1 MKILKGWLSIGGK
14 KDKQDPAGKKNR
26 VFAPFPGMNEAA
38 KISPFGGRAMDA
50 NVVPSTGLEWMDE
63 KNQK

>member
-1 MKILKGWLSIGGK
+1 MNLLKGWLSIGSK
-14 KDKQDPAGKKNR
+14 KPKETKGAT
-26 VFAPFPGMNEAA
+26 VYAPLPGMSEVP
-38 KISPFGGRAMDA
+38 KISIASGRAMDA

>member
-1 MKILKGWLSIGGK
+1 MKILKGWLNIGDK
-14 KDKQDPAGKKNR
+14 KPKETKGST
-26 VFAPFPGMNEAA
+26 VFAPFPGMSGAS
-38 KISPFGGRAMDA
+38 KISIASGRALDA